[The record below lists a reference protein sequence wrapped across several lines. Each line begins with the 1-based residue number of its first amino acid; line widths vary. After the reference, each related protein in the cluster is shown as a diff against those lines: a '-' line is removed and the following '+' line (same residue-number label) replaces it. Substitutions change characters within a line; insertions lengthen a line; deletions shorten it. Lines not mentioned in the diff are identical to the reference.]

1 MKYLT
6 TDERQQL
13 AGDYFAPSGLY
24 EYTKSLPFLGRV
36 KSNISTLIAGEW
48 TELLLDYEVGASG
61 LADGAWIK
69 ATFKFYSDWAL
80 FQTSDPTKD
89 NYVSAQYVPNELV
102 SGQTPATVGSLGIR
116 FDQKGHE
123 RPFQKAVIVD
133 IQDGYLNPGDR
144 ILIRLGDRRFG
155 GTGTRVQTF
164 IEKDFRWRLYIDPVG
179 TSRFAPI
186 QPDISWTIIAGPPH
200 HIQSVSPRLV
210 QPNVFF
216 AIHAHAEDKWGNV
229 THDLKDL
236 VFKLR
241 ISTEGSEI
249 LAQREIPLSETGW
262 TNVIFSD
269 IQLAVEGDYTINICL
284 EAPDGPILKSSISH
298 VSVSSDLAIP
308 KILFGDLHVHSDD
321 TVGTENSVYNFSYGR
336 EIAGLDV
343 LGYTANDFQITRERW
358 DATTQLI
365 RTLNEPGKF
374 VIYPGTEWC
383 GNSAA
388 GGDHNVVFLDDS
400 EESPAAFPYDRQGNL
415 ARSFEWSEHGP
426 KDLVPGAW
434 PLDEVY
440 ATYAPDADR
449 HLLIPHVGGRRCNLA
464 WHHPRLERL
473 VEIGSAWGQFE
484 WLLQDAVQRGWKLG
498 VCANSDEHRGRC
510 GGGVSGTAVFGTRG
524 GLTGILASRLDRATV
539 ASSLRSRRTFATT
552 GQRLVGLVSTRTKN
566 DGVAIQGD
574 EIDVS
579 PTEDLEL
586 EYQFLGE
593 RGFSSIEAFDASGLL
608 WRRHF
613 WSETDEQPAVPAKKI
628 LRITWGGARLYDRY
642 REAIWDGRIT
652 LSQDAVVERIQPFGG
667 LEDNPEDVVQVTGSQ
682 SVEFTS
688 KTSGD
693 IDGVNVYLQSD
704 KTPSTVS
711 IRGSLGGYVKVG
723 DALAG
728 NPHKPQ
734 PNFELDATW
743 KELTAPDGKSI
754 EIRGGAGLFVRVEAV
769 PDIQLPRRVKGTFSL
784 SAEPGKARSVYFVGR
799 EWSGAKVVTSPLFIN
814 YV

>member
-1 MKYLT
+1 M
-6 TDERQQL
+6 E
-13 AGDYFAPSGLY
+13 
-24 EYTKSLPFLGRV
+24 
-36 KSNISTLIAGEW
+36 
-48 TELLLDYEVGASG
+48 
-61 LADGAWIK
+61 
-69 ATFKFYSDWAL
+69 
-80 FQTSDPTKD
+80 
-89 NYVSAQYVPNELV
+89 
-102 SGQTPATVGSLGIR
+102 
-116 FDQKGHE
+116 
-123 RPFQKAVIVD
+123 
-133 IQDGYLNPGDR
+133 DR
-144 ILIRLGDRRFG
+144 
-155 GTGTRVQTF
+155 
-164 IEKDFRWRLYIDPVG
+164 
-179 TSRFAPI
+179 
-186 QPDISWTIIAGPPH
+186 
-200 HIQSVSPRLV
+200 
-210 QPNVFF
+210 
-216 AIHAHAEDKWGNV
+216 WGNV
-229 THDLKDL
+229 TRDLKDL
-236 VFKLR
+236 VFKLQ
-241 ISTEGSEI
+241 ISTEGKVLPKGGS
-249 LAQREIPLSETGW
+249 
-262 TNVIFSD
+262 
-269 IQLAVEGDYTINICL
+269 GDYTINVSL
-284 EAPDGPILKSSISH
+284 EAPDGPILQSNISH
-298 VSVSSDLAIP
+298 VTVFSDLVIP

-343 LGYTANDFQITRERW
+343 LGYTANDFQITKERW

-400 EESPAAFPYDRQGNL
+400 EESPATFPYDRQGNL

-440 ATYAPDADR
+440 AIYAQEADR

-510 GGGVSGTAVFGTRG
+510 GGGVSSTAVFGTRG
-524 GLTGILASRLDRATV
+524 GLTGIIASRLDRAAV
-539 ASSLRSRRTFATT
+539 ASSLRSRHTFATT
-552 GQRLVGLVSTRTKN
+552 GQRLVGLISTRTAKG
-566 DGVAIQGD
+566 DIAVQGD
-574 EIDVS
+574 KIDVS
-579 PTEDLEL
+579 PTEALDLE
-586 EYQFLGE
+586 YHFLGE
-593 RGFSSIEAFDASGLL
+593 RGFSSIEAFDGSGLL

-613 WSETDEQPAVPAKKI
+613 WSESEEHTTAATAKKKV
-628 LRITWGGARLYDRY
+628 LRVTWGGARLYDRY
-642 REAIWDGRIT
+642 REAIWDGQIT

-667 LEDNPEDVVQVTGSQ
+667 LEDNPEDV
-682 SVEFTS
+682 FTS

-693 IDGVNVYLQSD
+693 FDGVNVYLQSD

-723 DALAG
+723 DTLAG

-734 PNFELDATW
+734 PNLEFKATW
-743 KELTAPDGKSI
+743 EELAASDGKSI

-769 PDIQLPRRVKGTFSL
+769 PDIELPRRVKGTFSL
-784 SAEPGKARSVYFVGR
+784 PAEPGKACSVYFVGR

-814 YV
+814 YT